1 MQRMEKTVKAGGF
14 ATARVATARVATIKD
29 VASLARVSIKTV
41 SRVVNKEANV
51 QDQTR
56 QRVLEAVAELN
67 YQPNTAARGLS
78 GKRSYCLGLLYE
90 NARESGYFKDVL
102 NGALRTSAAEGYG
115 LLLRPFTL
123 PSESLAA
130 DARQFV
136 LQTRVDGI
144 LLTAPLSDY
153 TDVTAVLDELHIP
166 YVQMT
171 PRNSRPGVP
180 NILCNDA
187 EASCAVTEYVMSLG
201 HQRIGF
207 IKGHPEHRAAVER
220 LAGYRLALQKAQLK
234 YEPSLVRPGYFDFES
249 GKKAARALLRLTSP
263 PTAIIASNDDMAAGV
278 VYEAH
283 ELGLAIPGQLS
294 VVGFDD
300 TPTASHIWPPLT
312 TVRQPIDAMAAQAIW
327 LLTKTIRGQ
336 QLPEVTQPFECQLV
350 LRASTA
356 ARGTYQAVEEN

>member
-1 MQRMEKTVKAGGF
+1 MEKTGKTTG
-14 ATARVATARVATIKD
+14 VATIVD
-29 VASLARVSIKTV
+29 VARRAGVSIKTV

-51 QDQTR
+51 QEKTR
-56 QRVLEAVAELN
+56 LRVSAAIAELN

-78 GKRSYCLGLLYE
+78 GKRSYSLGLLYE

-102 NGALRTSAAEGYG
+102 NGALRTSDAEGYG
-115 LLLRPFTL
+115 LLLRPFSL
-123 PSESLAA
+123 PSDSLRA
-130 DARQFV
+130 DVRQFV

-144 LLTAPLSDY
+144 LLTAPLSDHA
-153 TDVTAVLDELHIP
+153 DVTGVLDELHIP

-171 PRNSRPGVP
+171 PKNIRPGML

-207 IKGHPEHRAAVER
+207 IKGHPEHRSAVER
-220 LAGYRLALQKAQLK
+220 FAGYRLALKKAQVK
-234 YEPSLVRPGYFDFES
+234 YEPGLVKPGYFDFES
-249 GKKAARALLRLTSP
+249 GKKAARALLRMGSP

-278 VYEAH
+278 VYEAY
-283 ELGLAIPGQLS
+283 ELGLTIPGQLS

-312 TVRQPIDAMAAQAIW
+312 TVRQPIDAMAAQAVL
-327 LLTKTIRGQ
+327 LLTKKIRGEKN
-336 QLPEVTQPFECQLV
+336 PEETSPFQCELV

-356 ARGTYQAVEEN
+356 APIAGQAPDPV